1 MAIYDPPPYTT
12 LVPGPNWGEITMSP
26 FEPTYTHVK
35 EISDIKE
42 RISAIEDRLA
52 IIRPDEVLQEK
63 YPSLKEAYEHY
74 KLIEK
79 LVRDQNATKG

>member
-1 MAIYDPPPYTT
+1 MATYDQVPYIS
-12 LVPGPNWGEITMSP
+12 LVPGSNWGEVTMSSP
-26 FEPTYTHVK
+26 LGPSYTYIK
-35 EISDIKE
+35 EHNDIKE

-79 LVRDQNATKG
+79 LVKVQNGV